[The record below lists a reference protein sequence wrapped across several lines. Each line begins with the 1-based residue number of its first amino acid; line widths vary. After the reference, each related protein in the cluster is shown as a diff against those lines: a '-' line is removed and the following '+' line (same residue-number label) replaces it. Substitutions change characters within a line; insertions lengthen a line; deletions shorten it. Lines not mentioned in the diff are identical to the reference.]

1 MAFFAFHLNGHG
13 PELVR
18 IGSIRG
24 ELITAM
30 SAAELKKK
38 ILENRDNLY
47 TELDKIPFYVIPELF
62 IAAPLKNIPIPIP
75 LGTCG

>member
-18 IGSIRG
+18 IENSHG
-24 ELITAM
+24 EFITAM

-38 ILENRDNLY
+38 ILENKDKLY
-47 TELDKIPFYVIPELF
+47 TELGKIPFYVIPDLL
-62 IAAPLKNIPIPIP
+62 IATPLKNVSLPIP
-75 LGTCG
+75 LGTCA